1 MKRIALVIVF
11 VIALVFG
18 LCSGIPLSY
27 AMRNGG
33 LVQQGIGW
41 QQARGTIWDG
51 QVTGLSYRG
60 KQAGAVDIKSSPLSL
75 FRGAVTSDMNW
86 IGQTGRARVHMVT
99 SLSSVELSGL
109 GADIDISRL
118 DGIHNELRRIGG
130 ALKISNAMLRFDHA
144 GRCIEAS
151 GTAQLDLVRRL
162 GGQYGRDWPML
173 SGTPACVDDAIQL
186 PLTGDGPNGE
196 HFELTLRTLPD
207 GRTGM
212 DVHIEGLD
220 AQATAA
226 LATVG
231 FTKSGNGYTLRQ
243 EAALAEEKKQ

>member
-1 MKRIALVIVF
+1 MKRLALIIVF

-27 AMRNGG
+27 AMRNAG

-51 QVTGLSYRG
+51 QITGLSYRG
-60 KQAGAVDIKSSPLSL
+60 KAAGAVDINSSPLSL
-75 FRGAVTSDMNW
+75 FRGGIASDVHW
-86 IGQTGRARVHMVT
+86 IGQAGRARLQMIV
-99 SLSSVELSGL
+99 SLSRVNISGL
-109 GADIDISRL
+109 SADVDISRF

-130 ALKISNAMLRFDHA
+130 ALKISNATLRFDYA
-144 GRCIEAS
+144 GRCIQAS

-162 GGQYGRDWPML
+162 GAQYGRDWPML
-173 SGTPACVDDAIQL
+173 SGTPACVDDAIQI
-186 PLTGDGPNGE
+186 PLAGDGANGE
-196 HFELTLRTLPD
+196 RFEVTLRTLPD

-212 DVHIEGLD
+212 DVHVEGLD

-243 EAALAEEKKQ
+243 EAALAEEKN